1 VLELLWEIHR
11 LRATILR
18 ADQVRRM
25 LTEANQK
32 PYLAGGIWDL
42 FERTLDAE
50 PCLHDPLTPRQ
61 LDRLNP
67 GETAGRRRRRM
78 RNGE

>member
-1 VLELLWEIHR
+1 MLELLWEIHR
-11 LRATILR
+11 LRATISR
-18 ADQVRRM
+18 ADQVRRIM
-25 LTEANQK
+25 TEGNRK

-42 FERTLDAE
+42 FEQTLDGE
-50 PCLHDPLTPRQ
+50 PCLRDPLTPRQ
-61 LDRLNP
+61 LDKLNR